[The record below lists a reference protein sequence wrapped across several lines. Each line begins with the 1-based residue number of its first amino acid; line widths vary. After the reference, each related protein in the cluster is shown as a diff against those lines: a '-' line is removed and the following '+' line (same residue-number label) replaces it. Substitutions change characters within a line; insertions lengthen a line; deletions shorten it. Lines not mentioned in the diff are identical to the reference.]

1 VSVSAKPS
9 ARLERAWRLTLAGA
23 ALLAACVA
31 AAALRSAPWPTG
43 LAWMAVLLL
52 PLLLPLRGLWRRNRR
67 TCAWA
72 TLCVAPYFAY
82 GTTEVIANPA
92 VRTVAGAILFASLAW
107 FVSLVYCLRVT
118 RPTASAAPAAPAG
131 QDASAG

>member
-1 VSVSAKPS
+1 MSAPRS
-9 ARLERAWRLTLAGA
+9 AAAGVDRAWRLTLACA

-31 AAALRSAPWPTG
+31 AAALHSATWPASVG
-43 LAWMAVLLL
+43 WLAVLLI
-52 PLLLPLRGLWRRNRR
+52 PVLLPLPGLWRRTRR

-82 GTTEVIANPA
+82 GATEVIANPG
-92 VRTVAGAILFASLAW
+92 VRVEASAILFASLAW

-118 RPTASAAPAAPAG
+118 RPVARG
-131 QDASAG
+131 RQDASAG

>member
-1 VSVSAKPS
+1 VSTPGADS

-23 ALLAACVA
+23 ALLGTCVV
-31 AAALRSAPWPTG
+31 AAALRSAPWPSNLG
-43 LAWMAVLLL
+43 WLAVLLV
-52 PLLLPLRGLWRRNRR
+52 PLLLPLPGLWRRTRR

-92 VRTVAGAILFASLAW
+92 VRVMAGAILFASLAW
-107 FVSLVYCLRVT
+107 FVSLVYCLRVS
-118 RPTASAAPAAPAG
+118 RPPGPGAQGT
-131 QDASAG
+131 SAG

>member
-1 VSVSAKPS
+1 VSAPPS
-9 ARLERAWRLTLAGA
+9 AAPAVDRAWRLTLAGA
-23 ALLAACVA
+23 ALLAACVT
-31 AAALRSAPWPTG
+31 AAALREAYWPAS
-43 LAWMAVLLL
+43 LAWLAVLLV
-52 PLLLPLRGLWRRNRR
+52 PVLLPLPGLWRRTRR

-82 GTTEVIANPA
+82 GTTEVIANPV
-92 VRTVAGAILFASLAW
+92 VRAEAGAILFASLAW

-118 RPTASAAPAAPAG
+118 RPGAPGG

>member
-1 VSVSAKPS
+1 VSADRGASPPVD
-9 ARLERAWRLTLAGA
+9 RAWRLTLAGA

-31 AAALRSAPWPTG
+31 AAALRAAAWPASV
-43 LAWMAVLLL
+43 AWLVVLLIPVLL
-52 PLLLPLRGLWRRNRR
+52 PLPGLWRRTRR

-92 VRTVAGAILFASLAW
+92 VRVEASAILFASLAW

-118 RPTASAAPAAPAG
+118 RSVDPGRQDSAA
-131 QDASAG
+131 D

>member
-1 VSVSAKPS
+1 VSADRGASPPVD
-9 ARLERAWRLTLAGA
+9 RAWRLTLTGA

-31 AAALRSAPWPTG
+31 SAALREASWPASVG
-43 LAWMAVLLL
+43 WLAVLLI
-52 PLLLPLRGLWRRNRR
+52 PVLLPLPGLWRRTRR

-82 GTTEVIANPA
+82 GITEVIANPA
-92 VRTVAGAILFASLAW
+92 VRVEASAILFASLAW

-118 RPTASAAPAAPAG
+118 KPVDPGRQETAA
-131 QDASAG
+131 D

>member
-1 VSVSAKPS
+1 MSAPRDAS
-9 ARLERAWRLTLAGA
+9 PAVDRAWRLTLAGA
-23 ALLAACVA
+23 GLLAACVA
-31 AAALRSAPWPTG
+31 AAALREAAWPAS
-43 LAWMAVLLL
+43 LAWLAVLLI
-52 PLLLPLRGLWRRNRR
+52 PVLLPLPGLWRRTRR

-92 VRTVAGAILFASLAW
+92 VRVEASAILFASLAW

-118 RPTASAAPAAPAG
+118 RPVDPG
-131 QDASAG
+131 RQDASSD

>member
-1 VSVSAKPS
+1 VSASFPAS
-9 ARLERAWRLTLAGA
+9 ARLDRAWRLTLAGA

-31 AAALRSAPWPTG
+31 AAALRSASWPSG
-43 LAWMAVLLL
+43 LAWIAVLLL

-92 VRTVAGAILFASLAW
+92 VRPVAGAILFASLAW

-118 RPTASAAPAAPAG
+118 GPAAPAAPSGPAG

>member
-1 VSVSAKPS
+1 VSTPPAAPPAVV
-9 ARLERAWRLTLAGA
+9 RAWRLTLAAA

-31 AAALRSAPWPTG
+31 AAALHGAAWPAN
-43 LAWMAVLLL
+43 LAWLAVLLI
-52 PLLLPLRGLWRRNRR
+52 PVLLPLPGLWRRTRR

-92 VRTVAGAILFASLAW
+92 VRVEASAILFASLAW

-118 RPTASAAPAAPAG
+118 RPVDAG
-131 QDASAG
+131 RQDAAAG

>member
-1 VSVSAKPS
+1 MSVPVEAS
-9 ARLERAWRLTLAGA
+9 ARIERAWHLTLAGA

-31 AAALRSAPWPTG
+31 AAALRSAPWPSG

-52 PLLLPLRGLWRRNRR
+52 PLLLPLRGLWRRRRR

-82 GTTEVIANPA
+82 ATTEVIANPA
-92 VRTVAGAILFASLAW
+92 VRSVAGAILFASLAW
-107 FVSLVYCLRVT
+107 FVILVYCLRVT
-118 RPTASAAPAAPAG
+118 RPPAPAAPAGPAG